1 MLRGKVKKFL
11 KIDGGNSGLTE
22 EFIYHNQ
29 PKEIDN
35 GIKVYSGATQLN
47 NMLKKIDQ
55 NAKINKK
62 NIKLFYHEG
71 ILISRKGKAGK
82 LTYIDDQ
89 IYTLN
94 DDAYIMQVRDSFKDK
109 INIKYLLFSV
119 NSEIQ
124 NCITSN
130 NGGNGT
136 FNKTIFEE
144 TIIELPDIDDQK
156 KMVEEYEKLYNM
168 KNKIEKNIQ
177 NIKEILKTIPKCTYG
192 DIHKIEEVFDLVSED
207 RRMTEEYIYNH
218 QGKYPVYS
226 AQIDGAY
233 GYIDSYNFDG
243 EILSVVSY
251 GDSGKTA
258 LRNGKLTIGRNAC
271 GILPK
276 IEYKD
281 RVLLKFAK
289 YALQDVFV
297 NNAKGSDLKS
307 LSQTTIN
314 ATDFFL
320 PDKEEQEI
328 IACEYEKMEKIQQKL
343 NIIYSEMLQ
352 FI

>member
-1 MLRGKVKKFL
+1 MLRGKIKKYL

-29 PKEIDN
+29 PEKINE

-47 NMLKKIDQ
+47 NMLKRIDK

-62 NIKLFYHEG
+62 NIKLFYNEG

-82 LTYIDDQ
+82 LKYIDDQ

-94 DDAYIMQVRDSFKDK
+94 DDAYIMQVREAFKEK

-136 FNKTIFEE
+136 FNKTIFDE
-144 TIIELPDIDDQK
+144 TIIELPDIEYQNT
-156 KMVEEYEKLYNM
+156 MVEEYQKLYNM
-168 KNKIEKNIQ
+168 KNKIEQNIE
-177 NIKEILKTIPKCTYG
+177 NIKEILKSIPKCTYG
-192 DIHKIEEVFDLVSED
+192 DIHKIEEVFELVSED

-233 GYIDSYNFDG
+233 GYVDSYNYEG
-243 EILSVVSY
+243 EILSVVNY

-258 LRNGKLTIGRNAC
+258 LRSGKLTIGRNAS

-276 IEYKD
+276 EEYKD
-281 RVLLKFAK
+281 KVLLKFAK
-289 YALQDVFV
+289 YALQDVFI

-314 ATDFFL
+314 DTEFFL
-320 PDKEEQEI
+320 PDKKEQEI
-328 IACEYEKMEKIQQKL
+328 IADEYEKMEKIQQKL
-343 NIIYSEMLQ
+343 NVINSNILY